1 MPRDMDTALRLVG
14 LLSEGILA
22 PERWRAGLD
31 ELRRLGD
38 ADHVT
43 LVTHDKRNG
52 CMTIESLTQ
61 TLSASAVSEYH
72 RDFHWQDP
80 GRMIL
85 KDPWPGRT
93 YVDQRDVGRRN
104 IAHMSFY
111 QEFMHR
117 QGLASNMGCII
128 ASDELLTSA
137 VSFQRDVGR
146 ELFHPDDIEP
156 LRQLLPSLGAI
167 IKVRARMQG
176 LQVRASLGHLAL
188 DAMSFPVLVLD
199 AMGGVLLANR
209 RGEAWQQGWPGLFQ
223 TRVAHQLSRI
233 ELLRVCRQAA
243 GLAGPARCGA
253 IRLPPQGEGRQ
264 GDCLV
269 AMPLPADHNLA
280 MPWQH
285 PLILLMVCE
294 SGRTLPSPECVL
306 RELFGLTA
314 AEARLACVLAVEGD
328 LRRVADQ
335 LSLSVETVRTQLKA
349 VFSKTG
355 TRRQSEL
362 LQLLTRLASVGSA

>member
-1 MPRDMDTALRLVG
+1 MQREEEASLRLVG
-14 LLSEGILA
+14 LLSEGILD

-31 ELRRLGD
+31 ELRRIGH

-43 LVTHDKRNG
+43 LVTHDKQRG
-52 CMTIESLTQ
+52 HMVIESLTQ
-61 TLSASAVSEYH
+61 TLSAAAVSEYH

-85 KDPWPGRT
+85 ANPWPGRT
-93 YVDQRDVGRRN
+93 YVDQRDAGRRN
-104 IAHMSFY
+104 IARLPFY

-137 VSFQRDVGR
+137 VSFQRDIGR

-156 LRQLLPSLGAI
+156 LRKLLPSLGAI
-167 IKVRARMQG
+167 IKVRGRMQG
-176 LQVRASLGHLAL
+176 LQARASLGHLAL
-188 DAMSFPVLVLD
+188 DGMSFPVLVLD
-199 AMGGVLLANR
+199 AMGEVLLANR

-223 TRVAHQLSRI
+223 ARVTHQPLRA

-253 IRLPPQGEGRQ
+253 IRLPSQ

-269 AMPLPADHNLA
+269 AMPLPADHDLA
-280 MPWQH
+280 MSWQH

-294 SGRTLPSPECVL
+294 SGQTPPSPECVL
-306 RELFGLTA
+306 RELFGLTV
-314 AEARLACVLAVEGD
+314 AEARLACAFGAGGD
-328 LRRVADQ
+328 LRCVADQ

-355 TRRQSEL
+355 TCRQSEL
-362 LQLLTRLASVGSA
+362 LQLLTRLASVGPA